1 MRTLGFLNVRVV
13 ALMMLCFAVASA
25 NAQQSTGVLKKVKDS
40 GEITL
45 GHRDASVPFS
55 YLDDKQ
61 QPVGYSIDLC
71 LRVAEA
77 VKTELKLPKINV
89 KYNPVTSATRIPLV
103 ANGTV
108 DIECGST
115 VNNVERQAQVGFSD
129 TTFIVSTKFIAKK
142 ASNLKTLND
151 LKGKTVVC
159 TAGTNT
165 LARVNGL
172 NSKHNLGMTV
182 LTGKDHAESL
192 LMVETGRAVAFFE
205 DDILLTGLAANS
217 RTPSEWAIGTE
228 AYSIDPYALMLP
240 RGDTAFK
247 QVVDRELTS
256 LMKSGEILKIYDK
269 WYSKPIPPKGVTL
282 NFPLSPALKKAFAK
296 PTDSPDPA
304 AYE

>member
-1 MRTLGFLNVRVV
+1 MHKSAIRF
-13 ALMMLCFAVASA
+13 ALLFAALAATAASF
-25 NAQQSTGVLKKVKDS
+25 AQELTGVQKRVKDS

-45 GHRDASVPFS
+45 GYRESSVPFS

-61 QPVGYSIDLC
+61 QPVGYSVDLC
-71 LRVAEA
+71 LRVVEA
-77 VKTELKLPKINV
+77 VKNELKLPALRV
-89 KYNPVTSATRIPLV
+89 KYNPVTSATRIPLI
-103 ANGTV
+103 ANGTI

-115 VNNVERQAQVGFSD
+115 VNNIERQQQVAFSD

-142 ASNLKTLND
+142 ASAVRTLAD

-172 NSKHNLGMTV
+172 NAKHGLGMTI

-192 LMVETGRAVAFFE
+192 LMVDTGRAVAFFE

-217 RTPSEWAIGTE
+217 RNPADYAIGTE
-228 AYSIDPYALMLP
+228 AFSIDPYALMLP
-240 RGDTAFK
+240 RGDPAFK
-247 QVVDRELTS
+247 KVVDRALVDLYKRGDIRT
-256 LMKSGEILKIYDK
+256 IYDK
-269 WYSKPIPPKGVTL
+269 WFQKPIPPKGTTL
-282 NFPLSPALKKAFAK
+282 NFPLSPALKKAFEQ

>member
-1 MRTLGFLNVRVV
+1 MHKSAIRF
-13 ALMMLCFAVASA
+13 ALLFSALAVGEASFA
-25 NAQQSTGVLKKVKDS
+25 QELTGVQKRVKDS
-40 GEITL
+40 GEVTL
-45 GHRDASVPFS
+45 GYRESSVPFS

-61 QPVGYSIDLC
+61 QPVGYSVDLC
-71 LRVAEA
+71 LRVVEA
-77 VKTELKLPKINV
+77 VKNELKLPALRV
-89 KYNPVTSATRIPLV
+89 KYNPVTSATRIPLI
-103 ANGTV
+103 ANGTI

-115 VNNVERQAQVGFSD
+115 VNNIERQQQVAFSD

-142 ASNLKTLND
+142 ASAVRTLAD

-172 NSKHNLGMTV
+172 NAKHGLGMTI

-192 LMVETGRAVAFFE
+192 LMVDTGRAVAFFE

-217 RTPSEWAIGTE
+217 RNPADYAIGTE
-228 AYSIDPYALMLP
+228 AFSIDPYALMLP
-240 RGDTAFK
+240 RGDPAFK
-247 QVVDRELTS
+247 KVVDRALVDLYKRGDIRT
-256 LMKSGEILKIYDK
+256 IYDK
-269 WYSKPIPPKGVTL
+269 WFQKPIPPRGTTL
-282 NFPLSPALKKAFAK
+282 NFPLSPALRKAFEQ

>member
-1 MRTLGFLNVRVV
+1 MHKSAIRF
-13 ALMMLCFAVASA
+13 ALLFAALAVTEASF
-25 NAQQSTGVLKKVKDS
+25 AQELTGVQKRVKDS

-45 GHRDASVPFS
+45 GYRESSVPFS

-61 QPVGYSIDLC
+61 QPVGYSVDLC
-71 LRVAEA
+71 LRVVDA
-77 VKTELKLPKINV
+77 VKNELKLPALRV
-89 KYNPVTSATRIPLV
+89 KYNPVTSATRIPLI
-103 ANGTV
+103 ANGTI

-115 VNNVERQAQVGFSD
+115 VNNIERQQQVAFSD

-142 ASNLKTLND
+142 ASAVRTLAD

-172 NSKHNLGMTV
+172 NAKHGLGMTI

-192 LMVETGRAVAFFE
+192 LMVDTGRAVAFFE
-205 DDILLTGLAANS
+205 DDILLTGLATNS
-217 RTPSEWAIGTE
+217 RNPADYAIGTE
-228 AYSIDPYALMLP
+228 AFSIDPYALMLP
-240 RGDTAFK
+240 RGDPAFK
-247 QVVDRELTS
+247 KVVDRALVDLYKRGDIRT
-256 LMKSGEILKIYDK
+256 IYDK
-269 WYSKPIPPKGVTL
+269 WFQKPIPPKGTTL
-282 NFPLSPALKKAFAK
+282 NFPLSPALKKAFEQ

>member
-1 MRTLGFLNVRVV
+1 MQARNRFIAAAAIV
-13 ALMMLCFAVASA
+13 AALAASA
-25 NAQQSTGVLKKVKDS
+25 AGAQELTGVLKKVKDA

-45 GHRDASVPFS
+45 GHRDASIPFS

-71 LRVAEA
+71 LRVADA
-77 VKTELKLPKINV
+77 VKSELKLPALKV

-115 VNNVERQAQVGFSD
+115 VNNAERQAQVGFSV

-142 ASNLKTLND
+142 PSYLKTLND

-172 NSKHNLGMTV
+172 NAKNNLGMTV

-192 LMVETGRAVAFFE
+192 LMVETGRASAFFE

-217 RTPSEWAIGTE
+217 RNPAEWALGTE

-247 QVVDRELTS
+247 RVVDNALVG

-269 WYSKPIPPKGVTL
+269 WYAKSIPPKGVTL
-282 NFPLSPALKKAFAK
+282 NFPLSPALKKAFEK

>member
-1 MRTLGFLNVRVV
+1 MHQPIVRI
-13 ALMMLCFAVASA
+13 ALLLAAFALIAPCA
-25 NAQQSTGVLKKVKDS
+25 AQESTGVLKRVKDA

-45 GHRDASVPFS
+45 GYRESSVPFS
-55 YLDDKQ
+55 YLDDRQ
-61 QPVGYSIDLC
+61 QPVGYSVDLC
-71 LRVAEA
+71 LRVVDA
-77 VKTELKLPKINV
+77 VKAELKMPGLRV
-89 KYNPVTSATRIPLV
+89 KYNPVTSATRIPLI

-115 VNNVERQAQVGFSD
+115 VNNAERQQQVGFSD

-142 ASNLKTLND
+142 ASGLRTLAD

-172 NSKHNLGMTV
+172 NAKHGLGMTV

-192 LMVETGRAVAFFE
+192 LMVDTGRAVAFFE

-217 RTPSEWAIGTE
+217 RNPADYAIGSE
-228 AYSIDPYALMLP
+228 AFSIDPYALMLP
-240 RGDTAFK
+240 RGDAAFK
-247 QVVDRELTS
+247 RVADRALTD
-256 LMKSGEILKIYDK
+256 LYRRGEILTIYDK
-269 WYSKPIPPKGVTL
+269 WFSKPIPPKGTAL
-282 NFPLSPALKKAFAK
+282 NFALSPALKKAFEH